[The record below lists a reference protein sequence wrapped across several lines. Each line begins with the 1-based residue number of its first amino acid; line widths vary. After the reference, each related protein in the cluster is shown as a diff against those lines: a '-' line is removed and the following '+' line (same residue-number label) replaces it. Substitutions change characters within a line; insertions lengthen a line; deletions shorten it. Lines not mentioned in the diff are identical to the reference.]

1 MVELTL
7 LHTSGTLK
15 RATISTKPE
24 LEKKVMNPDVKKK
37 LGWEGEK
44 SPNPLVIGNHAS
56 VCISNMVLGV
66 LLYVICVVQEI
77 PGQEIY
83 AK

>member
-1 MVELTL
+1 MELTL

-37 LGWEGEK
+37 LGWEGGK
-44 SPNPLVIGNHAS
+44 VSQSPSNHAS
-56 VCISNMVLGV
+56 VCISNTVLGV
-66 LLYVICVVQEI
+66 LLYVICVVQEV